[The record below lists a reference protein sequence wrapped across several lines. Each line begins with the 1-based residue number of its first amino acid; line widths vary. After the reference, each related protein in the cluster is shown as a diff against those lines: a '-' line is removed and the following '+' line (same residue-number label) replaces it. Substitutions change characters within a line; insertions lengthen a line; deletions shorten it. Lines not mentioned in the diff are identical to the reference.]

1 MGSIA
6 HINLEGPLTNF
17 DTAWNLL
24 NYVAEQGVVYFAFC
38 VKISTCKNNHAYF
51 GGRCPICGE
60 PTETTWQRIVGFLT
74 PEKSYSKERKAEFA
88 LRDWY
93 EIDQKGELF

>member
-1 MGSIA
+1 MCL
-6 HINLEGPLTNF
+6 HINLEAPITNF

-24 NYVAEQGVVYFAFC
+24 NYVSEMGVVYFAFC
-38 VKISTCKNNHAYF
+38 VRISTCKNNHSFF
-51 GGRCPICGE
+51 GKICPYCGN
-60 PTETTWQRIVGFLT
+60 PVETTWQRIVGFLT

-93 EIDQKGELF
+93 EIDQKGETF